1 MANPIGG
8 KTADN
13 LTAKTTP
20 AETDYILM
28 AENKVTKRTKISDFL
43 TFLKDKL
50 GINTLNTNFSA
61 ESIYVD
67 CSTVNKTYFQD
78 PSLLLCKRGKTVF
91 FQLNTVFPQAISAWT
106 QMQFGD
112 QGGLIPEGYRP
123 SQDVTLAFG
132 SGATGSSIIFYTTGT
147 VKVVPWAAIP
157 QMGMYGVCGFYKSK

>member
-1 MANPIGG
+1 MAESL
-8 KTADN
+8 KTILMSA
-13 LTAKTTP
+13 LTSKATP
-20 AETDYILM
+20 AESDTMIVGEGNVL
-28 AENKVTKRTKISDFL
+28 KKITFSQLF

-61 ESIYVD
+61 EAIYVD

-112 QGGLIPEGYRP
+112 QGNLIPEEYRP

-157 QMGMYGVCGFYKSK
+157 QMSMCGVCGFYKSN